1 MNNHGHEDRYS
12 ISTDVKFDPLQ
23 LIDIP
28 QLIENSTKDWQN
40 ISLCEV
46 NNCVVRLGVI
56 HGEFHWH
63 KHDHE
68 DEFFYVID
76 GLLHI
81 DIEDNVHDL
90 QPGQGFMV
98 PKGVVHR
105 TRAPQRTSIL
115 MVEGRTVSPTGD

>member
-1 MNNHGHEDRYS
+1 MTNEDRYS
-12 ISTDVKFDPLQ
+12 INLDVKYEHLE

-28 QLIENSTKDWQN
+28 KLIEESKKEWQN
-40 ISLCEV
+40 ISLSEV
-46 NNCVVRLGVI
+46 NDCVIRLGVI

-63 KHDHE
+63 SHDNE

-81 DIEDNVHDL
+81 DLEEKTFDL
-90 QPGQGFMV
+90 HPGQGFMV
-98 PKGVVHR
+98 PKGISHR

-115 MVEGRTVSPTGD
+115 MVEGKTVTPTGD

>member
-1 MNNHGHEDRYS
+1 MDDDTKYS
-12 ISTDVKFDPLQ
+12 ISTDIKYNPLE

-28 QLIENSTKDWQN
+28 NLIEASKKNWQN
-40 ISLCEV
+40 FSLCEV
-46 NNCVVRLGVI
+46 NDCVVRLGVI

-81 DIEDNVHDL
+81 DLKEKTHDL
-90 QPGQGFMV
+90 KPGQGFMV
-98 PKGVVHR
+98 PKGVSHR
-105 TRAPQRTSIL
+105 TRAPKRTSIL
-115 MVEGRTVSPTGD
+115 M

>member
-1 MNNHGHEDRYS
+1 MTDEDRYS
-12 ISTDVKFDPLQ
+12 INLDVKYGPLE

-28 QLIENSTKDWQN
+28 NLIKESKKEWQN
-40 ISLCEV
+40 FSLSEV
-46 NNCVVRLGVI
+46 NDCVVRLGVI

-63 KHDHE
+63 THDNE

-81 DIEDNVHDL
+81 DLKDKTVDL
-90 QPGQGFMV
+90 NPGQGFMV
-98 PKGVVHR
+98 PKGVSHR

-115 MVEGRTVSPTGD
+115 MVEGKTVTPTGD

>member
-1 MNNHGHEDRYS
+1 MTDEDRYS
-12 ISTDVKFDPLQ
+12 INLDVKYGPLE

-28 QLIENSTKDWQN
+28 NLIEESNKEWQN
-40 ISLCEV
+40 FSLSEV
-46 NNCVVRLGVI
+46 NDCVVRLGVI

-63 KHDHE
+63 THINE

-81 DIEDNVHDL
+81 DLEDKTFDL
-90 QPGQGFMV
+90 HRGQGFMV
-98 PKGVVHR
+98 PKGISHR

-115 MVEGRTVSPTGD
+115 MVEGKTVTPIGD

>member
-1 MNNHGHEDRYS
+1 MNNHDQEDRYS
-12 ISTDVKFDPLQ
+12 IATDVKFDALE
-23 LIDIP
+23 LIDVAK
-28 QLIENSTKDWQN
+28 LIEESTKDWQN

-46 NNCVVRLGVI
+46 NDCVVRLGVI

-68 DEFFYVID
+68 DEFFYVIE

-81 DIEDNVHDL
+81 DIEDKVHDL
-90 QPGQGFMV
+90 QPGQSFMV

-105 TRAPQRTSIL
+105 TRAPKRTSIL
-115 MVEGRTVSPTGD
+115 MVEGKTVSPTGD